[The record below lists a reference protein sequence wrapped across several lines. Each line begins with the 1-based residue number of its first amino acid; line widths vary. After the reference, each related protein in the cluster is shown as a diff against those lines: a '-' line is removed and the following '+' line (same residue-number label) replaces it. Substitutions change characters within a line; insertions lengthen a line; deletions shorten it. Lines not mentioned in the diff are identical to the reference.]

1 MLSIEYHCSDVARVL
16 GSQSVPIRAADRVVV
31 ATPVLPVVGG
41 ILLLPCLGVQTAV
54 GALGFVVLAQEVYV
68 VEVARVVRPVR
79 SGVPLVVC
87 CVGLAG
93 TRALPS
99 VIRACVEL
107 LPDVAV
113 GRVDGATERV
123 RAGEA
128 SLRVRWVVLR
138 VAIRAGNHDVE
149 VAAVLTFVLRRLR
162 RHWGAPKRALDVGE
176 RSRLGACLGR
186 SQGGVPLVVDVERA
200 AQVGR
205 IAELL
210 ALDRVVCL
218 ERVEAQVRVQRY
230 RGLLVREG
238 ERVALR
244 SLGSLGSILEKQS
257 VLSSIK

>member
-1 MLSIEYHCSDVARVL
+1 MTRVL
-16 GSQSVPIRAADRVVV
+16 GIQSESIRAADRVVV
-31 ATPVLPVVGG
+31 AAPVLAVVGG

-54 GALGFVVLAQEVYV
+54 GALGFVVLAQEVHV

-79 SGVPLVVC
+79 SGVALVVC

-99 VIRACVEL
+99 VIRPCVEL

-113 GRVDGATERV
+113 GRVDGAAERV
-123 RAGEA
+123 GADEA
-128 SLRVRWVVLR
+128 SLEVRWVVLR
-138 VAIRAGNHDVE
+138 VAIGTSNHDVE
-149 VAAVLTFVLRRLR
+149 VAAVLALVFRRLG
-162 RHWGAPKRALDVGE
+162 RHWGPPKRALDVGE

-186 SQGGVPLVVDVERA
+186 SQGGVTLVVDVERA
-200 AQVGR
+200 AQVGS

-218 ERVEAQVRVQRY
+218 ERVEAQIRVQRY

-244 SLGSLGSILEKQS
+244 SLGSRGSILEKQS
-257 VLSSIK
+257 ELGSIK